1 MPMDRNKNNNESET
15 ACQNPWEGLV
25 LQATKGIEDVFFVQ
39 KNVRCEYEN
48 NRTDVSVSGGIFS
61 NLILC
66 FSFFYS
72 NNDSKISEFPITKF
86 LA

>member
-1 MPMDRNKNNNESET
+1 MDRNKNNNESET

-39 KNVRCEYEN
+39 KNARCEYEN

-61 NLILC
+61 GLILC
-66 FSFFYS
+66 SL
-72 NNDSKISEFPITKF
+72 F
-86 LA
+86 LILRFLNFRLNLLLPNF